1 MDIMETVRT
10 AIQELIVPDLTRIR
24 EENKEIKT
32 ILTLTNK
39 RLDDVNLHLADQ
51 SRRIDETN
59 KRIDGMRDELAKRI
73 DGVRDELVKRIDGVR
88 DELVKRIDGV
98 RDALVK
104 RIDETNKRIDETNK
118 RIDRLYDVVVRREEH
133 AQLSQRLNVMERDMA
148 ELKRRI
154 AA

>member
-59 KRIDGMRDELAKRI
+59 KRIDGVRDELA
-73 DGVRDELVKRIDGVR
+73 KRIDGVR

>member
-39 RLDDVNLHLADQ
+39 RLDDVNLYLADQ

-59 KRIDGMRDELAKRI
+59 KRIDGVRDELA
-73 DGVRDELVKRIDGVR
+73 KRIDGVR